1 MKVLLQLIE
10 QIPGYP
16 KREYEFRSYTTI
28 TVCSHFMPNFRQLG
42 FRSNPVIRN
51 LEVTTIVVRSRF
63 LPNLSQLGFRSN
75 PVIRDLEVTDNPM
88 GWLLERHQMKQFSQS
103 WFVNQYLGDSLTAA
117 ALSD

>member
-1 MKVLLQLIE
+1 
-10 QIPGYP
+10 
-16 KREYEFRSYTTI
+16 
-28 TVCSHFMPNFRQLG
+28 MPNFRQLG

-88 GWLLERHQMKQFSQS
+88 G
-103 WFVNQYLGDSLTAA
+103 
-117 ALSD
+117 